1 VHRISDKRGNGQ
13 WRREVWENAKGE
25 VTHYNLAYVNHA
37 LFKRDNGRV
46 VGYDN
51 QHGYHH
57 RHYFGKVSAVAFT
70 SFEEPADLLRVLTSA
85 RLDLFRAI
93 LTQADSITGIATRL
107 QRDRSAVKRD
117 VDELALAG
125 LISVE

>member
-1 VHRISDKRGNGQ
+1 MKNVMIKTATEQNFFARGRRIAKAADAVKRLP
-13 WRREVWENAKGE
+13 RETVI
-25 VTHYNLAYVNHA
+25 
-37 LFKRDNGRV
+37 
-46 VGYDN
+46 
-51 QHGYHH
+51 
-57 RHYFGKVSAVAFT
+57 

-93 LTQADSITGIATRL
+93 LAQADSITGIATRL

-125 LISVE
+125 LISVEEEVLPGHGRMKRVRAVGQRLTLQAQLG

>member
-1 VHRISDKRGNGQ
+1 MKNTIVKTASEQDFFARGRRIATAADAGKRLP
-13 WRREVWENAKGE
+13 RETVI
-25 VTHYNLAYVNHA
+25 
-37 LFKRDNGRV
+37 
-46 VGYDN
+46 
-51 QHGYHH
+51 
-57 RHYFGKVSAVAFT
+57 

-93 LTQADSITGIATRL
+93 LAQADSITGIATRL

-125 LISVE
+125 LISVEEEVLPGHGRMKRVRAVGQRLTLQAQLG

>member
-1 VHRISDKRGNGQ
+1 VADALPKAVDAGKRLP
-13 WRREVWENAKGE
+13 RETVI
-25 VTHYNLAYVNHA
+25 
-37 LFKRDNGRV
+37 
-46 VGYDN
+46 
-51 QHGYHH
+51 
-57 RHYFGKVSAVAFT
+57 

-93 LTQADSITGIATRL
+93 LAQANSIIGIATRL

-125 LISVE
+125 LISVEEEVLLGHGRRKCVQAVGQRLTLQAQLG